1 MKLQSILMALMVV
14 GTSAA
19 SAQKQALPEPRAPL
33 LEANLQLTS
42 EKEQEEERLL
52 IRKLEQIENDPVARE
67 RAKAEAEVPLSAFSG
82 IAKLAN

>member
-14 GTSAA
+14 GTAA
-19 SAQKQALPEPRAPL
+19 AFAQQQALPEPPMPV
-33 LEANLQLTS
+33 LEANLQLTG

-52 IRKLEQIENDPVARE
+52 IQKLSQIENDPVARE

-82 IAKLAN
+82 TANVGN